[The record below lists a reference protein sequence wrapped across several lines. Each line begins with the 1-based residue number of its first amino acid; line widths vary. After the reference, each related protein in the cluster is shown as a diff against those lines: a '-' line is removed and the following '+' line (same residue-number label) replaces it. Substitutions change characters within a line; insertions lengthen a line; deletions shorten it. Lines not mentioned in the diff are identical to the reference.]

1 MSRLTRTIEGVAGPD
16 EFDLL
21 LGSWDVHNRR
31 HDDERG
37 WEEFPGRSTV
47 QERIA
52 GGRVQLD
59 RFDAEWP
66 TGQHV
71 EALTVRA
78 FDPGPC
84 TSSSC
89 GTTSPPTPPA
99 GGSRSR
105 LTEARH
111 GI

>member
-16 EFDLL
+16 EFDFL

-59 RFDAEWP
+59 RFDAERP
-66 TGQHV
+66 T
-71 EALTVRA
+71 ERR
-78 FDPGPC
+78 C

-89 GTTSPPTPPA
+89 GTTSPPTPLA
-99 GGSRSR
+99 GGSPSRS
-105 LTEARH
+105 TEARH